1 MSQAQSAEK
10 TRRAVEKY
18 TARAILY
25 TCPLSRCLI
34 VNAVL
39 VNGQRYELDD
49 LKEYI
54 DFRKRRRLPCT
65 CPATRAELRAG
76 DIVPDPQFAQI
87 VEEFVKE
94 VTAKA
99 AKDSSREQWAD
110 LLDDCTRWTQA
121 KAGAGAAPTQ
131 PYSYSEPEPIVTRR
145 TSIHSPTSPVYSD
158 TDDVMPEDD
167 NTPTTPVYTG
177 AQQDSAIV
185 LEDSDDE
192 QPRESNGASGPS
204 GPSGSG
210 TSVASGDAD
219 SPLIG
224 CIVSYTHDPERRAG
238 IVSEKR
244 GTAITLSTFTGAI
257 VQAQEE
263 HIQPAPVRIY
273 DTVKIL
279 SGPLAHK
286 TGVLRATTDTGE
298 GVVVLADGIGHDSG
312 RNQFAPLAAC
322 APILGSN

>member
-1 MSQAQSAEK
+1 MSQEQSAEK
-10 TRRAVEKY
+10 TRKAVEKY
-18 TARAILY
+18 TARATLF

-39 VNGQRYELDD
+39 FNGQRYERADLDG
-49 LKEYI
+49 YI
-54 DFRKRRRLPCT
+54 DFCKIRRLPCM
-65 CPATRAELRAG
+65 CPTTRAEMRAC
-76 DIVPDPQFAQI
+76 DIAPDPQFAQI

-121 KAGAGAAPTQ
+121 KAGAGAAPAQ

-158 TDDVMPEDD
+158 TDDAMPEDD

-192 QPRESNGASGPS
+192 QPRESNGPS

-244 GTAITLSTFTGAI
+244 GTAITLSTFTGSI

-286 TGVLRATTDTGE
+286 TGVLRATTGTGE
-298 GVVVLADGIGHDSG
+298 GVVVLADGIDHDSG
-312 RNQFAPLAAC
+312 RNQFVPLAAC